1 MEDRNQQSQSHVVLG
16 QKYAFATAS
25 LIMGIASYV
34 SFLGME
40 KAIVA
45 IIFGWLALKS
55 TPPPTLKDRRGWA
68 KVGVGLGVA
77 LLIILPTI
85 LILNI
90 DKLQALIEALEK
102 LQDAQ

>member
-1 MEDRNQQSQSHVVLG
+1 MEGPNQQSQSLIVLG

-25 LIMGIASYV
+25 LIMGILCYV

-55 TPPPTLKDRRGWA
+55 SPAPSLRDRRGWA
-68 KVGVGLGVA
+68 KVGVCLGVA
-77 LLIILPTI
+77 LVIILPTL

-90 DKLQALIEALEK
+90 DYLKGIIEILRK
-102 LQDAQ
+102 LQDAE